1 MPTKRTKTLDEQI
14 LERLAEGE
22 LVTKMCRDDAMPSIR
37 QLQRW
42 RRADVEFDSS
52 CWSSEAQGLMV
63 QRSELIVSMHET
75 IKEGGPGSSTQIQGL
90 RELLHKNGRTA
101 GRLVARM
108 SDRVNVNGQVEH
120 QHIII
125 GWQET
130 DSDIIHVP
138 SDEQKYVDHLKRP
151 VKKAK
156 TFDEKNKVNV

>member
-14 LERLAEGE
+14 LERLAEGK
-22 LVTKMCRDDAMPSIR
+22 LVTKMCRDDTMPSIR

-63 QRSELIVSMHET
+63 QRSELIVSMHEA
-75 IKEGGPGSSTQIQGL
+75 IKEGGPGSSTISKAFVNCSMKTVGQ
-90 RELLHKNGRTA
+90 A

-138 SDEQKYVDHLKRP
+138 SDERKYVDHLKRP

>member
-1 MPTKRTKTLDEQI
+1 MPTKRSKALDEQI

-63 QRSELIVSMHET
+63 QRSELIESMHGA

-90 RELLHKNGRTA
+90 RELLHENGRTA

-130 DSDIIHVP
+130 DSDIIHIP
-138 SDEQKYVDHLKRP
+138 SDERKYVDHLKRP
-151 VKKAK
+151 VERAKA
-156 TFDEKNKVNV
+156 FDEKNEVNV